1 MLKDMN
7 FESKNDFQKPIP
19 ENPKKLGKT
28 VRAIT
33 AGLALLGAVPAF
45 AQSEHASSQGQM
57 TSRENISKTELR
69 NKEIE
74 MNVENFGVEGLAVG
88 PVSRA
93 GRDRGIHYQRG
104 LYLNGNHLGDIVYPA
119 GRVVDE
125 IFFLDRVYEI
135 LKAHGL
141 AKF

>member
-19 ENPKKLGKT
+19 EKPKKIGKT

-33 AGLALLGAVPAF
+33 AGLALLGAVPAA
-45 AQSEHASSQGQM
+45 AQSERMPSQ
-57 TSRENISKTELR
+57 ELLYSEETDVW
-69 NKEIE
+69 NKRVEL
-74 MNVENFGVEGLAVG
+74 NVENFGVEGLSVG

-93 GRDRGIHYQRG
+93 GRERGGHYQRG
-104 LYLNGNHLGDIVYPA
+104 LYLKGSHLGDIVYRK
-119 GRVVDE
+119 GTRVE
-125 IFFLDRVYEI
+125 EFFFFDRVYEI